1 MDGDMLTV
9 PQAELIK
16 LALEWQALKS
26 HVQPE
31 LCANLSTTF
40 ALLRKARQNIY
51 GIETASKQPGI
62 ILGFSLNLRQKV

>member
-1 MDGDMLTV
+1 MLTV

-16 LALEWQALKS
+16 LALEWQAPKS

-51 GIETASKQPGI
+51 GIETASGQPGI